1 MSESDFEANLK
12 EDLLAMN
19 ESHAI
24 EADDV
29 FTSGGFLPSST
40 PFNKRRRNPEI
51 PSSPGSIMSPLFSNV
66 QRTPMPSD
74 LSVSTKK
81 KPRIQL
87 ESDDEDEETS
97 QAPRQNQLDYDYRAL
112 KNRFSSPVRQTIPSS
127 PLGLSAP
134 SSPIAP
140 LDQVAN
146 RMESITENDEEDFFS
161 RTRSILHR
169 LNEQERDEVQDR
181 DVLDRRTKELE
192 YDLELPT
199 KNIPPSTFLE
209 RNFTTVPDTNLFQRG
224 QSSTGTF
231 LYFPHKMQKLFSYS
245 SDAPLLSNHI
255 SILLEQVKTDVRYE
269 QAMQNH
275 TVMDEPPTSVNQEKK
290 LWVDKWKPVEYVDL
304 VGEEQLNRNVLHW
317 VKQWDYCVFKK
328 EKKLVQ
334 QSKKFKNTDKLH
346 RPEKRILLLSGP
358 PGLGKTT
365 LAQVVARHCGYNTF
379 EINASDDR
387 TAAIFKNKIMTAIE
401 SKDIRNNKP
410 NLVVI
415 DEIDGVSGT
424 GGESTF
430 INLLVQL
437 VSGKA
442 YTIQNKSIPI

>member
-40 PFNKRRRNPEI
+40 PFNKRMRNPEI
-51 PSSPGSIMSPLFSNV
+51 PSSPGSIMSPLFSNI
-66 QRTPMPSD
+66 QHTPMPSD

-81 KPRIQL
+81 KPRLQL
-87 ESDDEDEETS
+87 ESDDEDEETM
-97 QAPRQNQLDYDYRAL
+97 APRRAELDYDYGVL
-112 KNRFSSPVRQTIPSS
+112 KNRFSSPIRQSIPSS
-127 PLGLSAP
+127 PLGLTAP
-134 SSPIAP
+134 SSPVAP
-140 LDQVAN
+140 LDDDAKRV
-146 RMESITENDEEDFFS
+146 ESISENGDADFFS
-161 RTRSILHR
+161 RTRSILDR
-169 LNEQERDEVQDR
+169 LESKDR
-181 DVLDRRTKELE
+181 QNCATGESMTTRANDLE
-192 YDLELPT
+192 YDLEIPV
-199 KNIPPSTFLE
+199 KDNIPNQKLE
-209 RNFTTVPDTNLFQRG
+209 RNFTLVPETSLFRRA
-224 QSSTGTF
+224 QSSKGTF
-231 LYFPHKMQKLFSYS
+231 LYFPFKQEKLFSYS
-245 SDAPLLSNHI
+245 GSGPLLSKHI
-255 SILLEQVKTDVRYE
+255 SILLEQVKADIRFELAVEDNTMAE
-269 QAMQNH
+269 
-275 TVMDEPPTSVNQEKK
+275 EPLGLSSKENR
-290 LWVDKWKPVEYVDL
+290 LWVDKWRPIEYVDL

-328 EKKLVQ
+328 EKKLLQ
-334 QSKKFKNTDKLH
+334 QSKKYKNPDKLQ
-346 RPEKRILLLSGP
+346 RPEKRILMLSGP

-387 TAAIFKNKIMTAIE
+387 TSAVFKSKIMTAIE

-424 GGESTF
+424 GGESAF

-437 VSGKA
+437 ATGKA
-442 YTIQNKSIPI
+442 YTVKNKSTSF